1 MKVRNN
7 VSYRGGVFF
16 QNFQSV
22 VSALSEPDTVAV
34 AYRPWKKEEGEIWS
48 IDEVNPG
55 SKKKTVVMSQVFT
68 KKKHKKFHYFY
79 INIKYFLPIQTSS
92 GATTEE
98 LESPPSSSSSL
109 CLPRETFLRIARL
122 SVEVERG
129 FGGARDVEFA
139 VKDGEIHLLQVGKT
153 SVKIKRAL

>member
-1 MKVRNN
+1 MP
-7 VSYRGGVFF
+7 SFF
-16 QNFQSV
+16 HLHQ
-22 VSALSEPDTVAV
+22 
-34 AYRPWKKEEGEIWS
+34 
-48 IDEVNPG
+48 
-55 SKKKTVVMSQVFT
+55 
-68 KKKHKKFHYFY
+68 
-79 INIKYFLPIQTSS
+79 FLPTQTSS

-98 LESPPSSSSSL
+98 LESPPSSSSSSL

-153 SVKIKRAL
+153 SVKIKRHCERFRLPCKDFFKKNPALWHSG

>member
-1 MKVRNN
+1 MKVRDN
-7 VSYRGGVFF
+7 VCYRVFF
-16 QNFQSV
+16 PNFQSV

-68 KKKHKKFHYFY
+68 KKTHTHKKFHYFY

-98 LESPPSSSSSL
+98 LESPPSSSSSSL

-139 VKDGEIHLLQVGKT
+139 VKDGEIHLLQVGKKL
-153 SVKIKRAL
+153 V

>member
-7 VSYRGGVFF
+7 VCYRVFF
-16 QNFQSV
+16 PNFQSV